1 MWNQGN
7 SKEPVCRWEPG
18 PMRGRGHRRHMGVSR
33 EGAKTETA
41 GRIVFGAA
49 FLELERER
57 EREERQPGVI
67 SPDKET
73 PIPDVESCETGDE
86 DQALQRTVSLGAS
99 YAAENPTAGRP
110 EMLAQVLAGCHMLN
124 TTWGRLPP

>member
-1 MWNQGN
+1 
-7 SKEPVCRWEPG
+7 
-18 PMRGRGHRRHMGVSR
+18 MGVSR
-33 EGAKTETA
+33 AGAKMENA

-73 PIPDVESCETGDE
+73 PILEVVSCETGE
-86 DQALQRTVSLGAS
+86 RSQVLQRTVSLGAS

-110 EMLAQVLAGCHMLN
+110 GKRAQVLAGCQMCAQRGEGYHQ
-124 TTWGRLPP
+124 TIRRVKSVTKT